1 MKYLAY
7 QTQANMMAPLR
18 QMAGMMLPMLGQ
30 AVSGSAETNF
40 MLRGMA
46 AATELLS
53 RAGLSHSRLPFGIDR
68 VKTGNREVAVTE
80 EVTHVTPFG
89 TLLHFKKDTDVAQP
103 RVMVVAPLSGHFA
116 TLLRG
121 TVETLLQDHDV
132 YITDWHNARDVPLSA
147 GRFGVEEYIEHLIDF
162 LHVLGP
168 DAHVVAVCQPCV
180 QALAAVAVMAESGDK
195 AQPRSM
201 TLMAGPIDCR
211 INPTGVNDLA
221 VGHSMQ
227 WFEAQM
233 IDTVPP
239 GFAGMG
245 RKVYPG
251 FVQLSAFMSMN
262 LDRHLRA
269 HAELFAA
276 LVHGDTAK
284 AEQTKTFYDEYFAV
298 LDLAAE
304 FYLETVQWVF
314 QDYRLAKGEL
324 TYRGKKVDPSAIRR
338 TALLTVEGERDDICA
353 IGQTMAAHDLC
364 SRIRP
369 YMKRHHMQAGVGHYG
384 VFSGRKWQNQ
394 IYPIVK
400 NTILAME

>member
-1 MKYLAY
+1 MIRRPPRSKRTDTLFPYTTLFRSMKYLAY

-30 AVSGSAETNF
+30 TASGSPETNF
-40 MLRGMA
+40 MLRSRA

-53 RAGLSHSRLPFGIDR
+53 RAGLSHSRPPFGIDR

-80 EVTHVTPFG
+80 EATHVTPFG
-89 TLLHFKKDTDVAQP
+89 TLLHFKKNTDVAQP

-211 INPTGVNDLA
+211 INPTGVHDLA
-221 VGHSMQ
+221 V
-227 WFEAQM
+227 E
-233 IDTVPP
+233 
-239 GFAGMG
+239 
-245 RKVYPG
+245 RKRV
-251 FVQLSAFMSMN
+251 
-262 LDRHLRA
+262 
-269 HAELFAA
+269 
-276 LVHGDTAK
+276 
-284 AEQTKTFYDEYFAV
+284 
-298 LDLAAE
+298 
-304 FYLETVQWVF
+304 
-314 QDYRLAKGEL
+314 
-324 TYRGKKVDPSAIRR
+324 
-338 TALLTVEGERDDICA
+338 VEG
-353 IGQTMAAHDLC
+353 
-364 SRIRP
+364 
-369 YMKRHHMQAGVGHYG
+369 KGV
-384 VFSGRKWQNQ
+384 S
-394 IYPIVK
+394 
-400 NTILAME
+400 